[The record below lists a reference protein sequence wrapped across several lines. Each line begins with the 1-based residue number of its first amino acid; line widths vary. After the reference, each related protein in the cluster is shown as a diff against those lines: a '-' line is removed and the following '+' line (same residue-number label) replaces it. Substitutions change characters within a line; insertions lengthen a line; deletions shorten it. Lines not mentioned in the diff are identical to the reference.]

1 MEVYLDRI
9 QKLEDDKKVMEK
21 QMALLQNS
29 KQNALK
35 EAQDIKSK
43 SFEYSTKEAKWT
55 RQLEETNQKVCF
67 GE

>member
-1 MEVYLDRI
+1 
-9 QKLEDDKKVMEK
+9 MEK